1 MGEMCSSA
9 EFEKRMV
16 TRYKG
21 DTHHYCLALDSKT
34 VIDAQRA
41 GSECRYSSNLCTPHS
56 QGGGH
61 TFGGLLQLL

>member
-41 GSECRYSSNLCTPHS
+41 GSECRYSSNLCTARE
-56 QGGGH
+56 GH
-61 TFGGLLQLL
+61 TFGGLFQLL